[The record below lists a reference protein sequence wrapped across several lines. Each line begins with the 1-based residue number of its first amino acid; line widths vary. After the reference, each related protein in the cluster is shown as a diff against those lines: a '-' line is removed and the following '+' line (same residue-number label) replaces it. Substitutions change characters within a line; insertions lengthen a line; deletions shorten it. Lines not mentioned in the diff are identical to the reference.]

1 MYGHDESHI
10 YKLLNLHGY
19 NKYGWDPSQHRILP
33 ITFRQA
39 EKQLITRQCK
49 HCLGNKPIE
58 KQEGLTHRNRLNEV
72 VTCSRWV
79 ANERTD
85 SEWIKTGYASRE
97 AKNLSSGSKLVRDL
111 DPHKYHQ
118 L

>member
-1 MYGHDESHI
+1 MVAVVVVSASEIKKLVPDFHDDYE
-10 YKLLNLHGY
+10 LLCPEDFRKMLWNLGC
-19 NKYGWDPSQHRILP
+19 D
-33 ITFRQA
+33 T
-39 EKQLITRQCK
+39 
-49 HCLGNKPIE
+49 NKPIE

-97 AKNLSSGSKLVRDL
+97 AKNLSSGSSLVRDL
-111 DPHKYHQ
+111 DPHKYHE